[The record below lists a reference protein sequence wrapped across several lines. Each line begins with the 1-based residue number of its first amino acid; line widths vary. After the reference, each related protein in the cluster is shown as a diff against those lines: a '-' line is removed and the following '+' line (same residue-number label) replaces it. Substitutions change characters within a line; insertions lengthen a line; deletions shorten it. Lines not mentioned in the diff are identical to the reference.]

1 MPQQNMNPDHN
12 IPGEKLVY
20 ERAAGIVYARYM
32 NPELSHIKRWIIGG
46 DPAGFITG
54 TGMPRPS
61 DWPNVEDTNPDYTLM
76 QQHPELQ
83 DKYKEFLELQ
93 VKYQAW
99 ETVIGR

>member
-1 MPQQNMNPDHN
+1 MPQQSTHHKPIHN
-12 IPGEKLVY
+12 EPLIY
-20 ERAAGIVYARYM
+20 ERAAGIVYARYA
-32 NPELSHIKRWIIGG
+32 NPELKDIPRWIIGG
-46 DPAGFITG
+46 SPEGFITG
-54 TGMPRPS
+54 TAMPRPS

-99 ETVIGR
+99 ETVVGR